1 MARKKGRRRRRKLW
15 GQQTV
20 EYLGVL
26 LGIFIIRAAP
36 MWLGRFVARRV
47 GDGFYYFFSRRRA
60 VARKNLAIAFPDLT
74 DEKEIRRIIHRA
86 CQSLMLTVFEM
97 VKLRSL
103 FDRPDVADILA
114 REVPGFLEKA
124 RHMKRL
130 HAETGG
136 FIIVLPH
143 LGNWEILL
151 HVADVVGIPNV
162 IVVRPL
168 DNARMERLLYRYR
181 TDSQQEF
188 VPKHNVFYTLKNA
201 LRRRKCVAVLGD
213 QRAGRR
219 GIMAP
224 FFGRPVSTHRAPAM
238 LAYQFNRPI
247 VVLAACRTEKGFEGL
262 LSEPIEPR
270 SDAPEEREILR
281 LTTAVNEQMAEF
293 IRRHPDQYLWAHD
306 RWKSASDNASP
317 PE

>member
-1 MARKKGRRRRRKLW
+1 MAKKRRRRRGRKIW

-26 LGIFIIRAAP
+26 LGILIIRATP

-47 GDGFYYFFSRRRA
+47 GDCFYYLFPRRRA
-60 VARKNLAIAFPDLT
+60 IARKNLSIAFPQLK
-74 DEKEIRRIIHRA
+74 DEKEIRRIIHGA
-86 CQSLMLTVFEM
+86 CQSLMLTVLEM
-97 VKLRSL
+97 VKLRSV
-103 FDRPDVADILA
+103 FERPDAMELIA
-114 REVPGFLEKA
+114 PTVPAFHEKVET
-124 RHMKRL
+124 MKRL

-136 FIIVLPH
+136 FITVLPH

-151 HVADVVGIPNV
+151 HVADVIGIPNV

-168 DNARMERLLYRYR
+168 DNPMMEKLLYRYR

-188 VPKHNVFYTLKNA
+188 VPKHNVFFTLKNA
-201 LRRRKCVAVLGD
+201 LRRGKCVAVLGD

-219 GIMAP
+219 GVMAP
-224 FFGRPVSTHRAPAM
+224 FFGQPVSTHRTPAM
-238 LAYQFNRPI
+238 LAYQFDRPI
-247 VVLAACRTEKGFEGL
+247 VVVAACRTPTGFEGYV
-262 LSEPIEPR
+262 SEPIQPR
-270 SDAPEEREILR
+270 PEAAEDEEVLR

-306 RWKSASDNASP
+306 RWKNAIGNAGSP
-317 PE
+317 E